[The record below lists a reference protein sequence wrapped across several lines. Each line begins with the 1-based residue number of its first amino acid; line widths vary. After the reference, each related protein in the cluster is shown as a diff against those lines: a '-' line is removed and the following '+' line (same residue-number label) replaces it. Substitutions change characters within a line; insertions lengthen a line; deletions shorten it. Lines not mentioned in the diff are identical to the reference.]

1 MNYFKYLIALFAFIG
16 ITFLGCSDKSSDAI
30 TPASGDFSGVPSLA
44 KTSGSGAWIF
54 KIEGE
59 AYIVFYDAKT
69 GLFLTLGIN
78 DISSFCSDNGGM
90 DVSYAQI
97 IVVPYKGS
105 ELRRAL
111 EIVKGD
117 DMSAYIWKVDSPPS
131 PTFSGLCDFLS
142 NNTPMASGKINLI
155 YTDNDFYASSED
167 YNNYNTF
174 GYSGN
179 GTLHDQDGQ
188 LYKLT
193 ILDRIV
199 WDGNNIDSRKQ
210 TLRIQLKAISK

>member
-1 MNYFKYLIALFAFIG
+1 MNYFKYSIILFVFTG
-16 ITFLGCSDKSSDAI
+16 LTFLGCSDKSSGII
-30 TPASGDFSGVPSLA
+30 TPAPGNFSTAPSLA

-54 KIEGE
+54 RIQGE
-59 AYIVFYDAKT
+59 AYIVFYDANA

-78 DISSFCSDNGGM
+78 DISSFCSDNGGL

-97 IVVPYKGS
+97 VVIPYKGS

-155 YTDNDFYASSED
+155 FTDNDFYASTEN
-167 YNNYNTF
+167 YNNHNSF

-179 GTLHDQDGQ
+179 GTLNDQNNQ

-193 ILDRIV
+193 LLDRIV
-199 WDGNNIDSRKQ
+199 WDGNNVDTRKE
-210 TLRIQLKAISK
+210 TLRIQLKKE